1 MKHFISITD
10 ITKQEFDDILSLA
23 HKLKKMQK
31 AGTPHPYLSGKS
43 CVILKYMNFI

>member
-10 ITKQEFDDILSLA
+10 ITKQEFDDILTLA

-31 AGTPHPYLSGKS
+31 AGTAAVFVPPQS
-43 CVILKYMNFI
+43 